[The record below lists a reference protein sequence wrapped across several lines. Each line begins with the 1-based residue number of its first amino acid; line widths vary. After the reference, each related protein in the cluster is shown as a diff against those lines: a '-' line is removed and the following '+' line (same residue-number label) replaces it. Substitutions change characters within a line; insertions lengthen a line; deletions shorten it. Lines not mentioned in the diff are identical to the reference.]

1 MIAICVICGRE
12 FVAKRSTAKYCSCR
26 CKHIAHRGTGT
37 ASTAPPIVRAAM
49 TDGEVW
55 ELVCRAHEL
64 AADLSRASML
74 THAPVCRS
82 LARVSR
88 RLADSLGREGL

>member
-1 MIAICVICGRE
+1 MIATCVICGAE

-49 TDGEVW
+49 TEGDVW
-55 ELVCRAHEL
+55 KLLCDAHEM

-74 THAPVCRS
+74 THAPLCRS

-88 RLADSLGREGL
+88 KLADALEREGL

>member
-1 MIAICVICGRE
+1 MIATCVICGAE

-26 CKHIAHRGTGT
+26 CKHIAHRGTGS

-55 ELVCRAHEL
+55 EIVCRAHEL
-64 AADLSRASML
+64 AADLSRASMRL
-74 THAPVCRS
+74 ITSQNVTAPKLGAA
-82 LARVSR
+82 LAQGHLV
-88 RLADSLGREGL
+88 

>member
-1 MIAICVICGRE
+1 MIATCVICGAE

-37 ASTAPPIVRAAM
+37 ANTAPPILHAAM
-49 TDGEVW
+49 TDAEVW
-55 ELVCRAHEL
+55 QIVCRAHDL

-74 THAPVCRS
+74 THVPTCRS
-82 LARVSR
+82 LAAVSR
-88 RLADSLGREGL
+88 KLSDALEREGL